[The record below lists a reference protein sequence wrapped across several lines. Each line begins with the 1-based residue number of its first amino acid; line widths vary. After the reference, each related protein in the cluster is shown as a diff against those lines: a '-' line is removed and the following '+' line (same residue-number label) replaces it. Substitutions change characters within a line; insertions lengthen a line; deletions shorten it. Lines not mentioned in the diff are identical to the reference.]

1 MLVVNNISKGG
12 LLESSSLIPEK
23 PGDLESL
30 YQTTLLHGLFECFTC
45 FICKRYLNAEAHNN
59 LQFIN

>member
-30 YQTTLLHGLFECFTC
+30 YQTTLLHGLSSASPALFA
-45 FICKRYLNAEAHNN
+45 NA
-59 LQFIN
+59 I